1 MCHNVVLLITV
12 KQESVSEIFLHKL
25 PNFLIVTDL
34 QTLFTVE
41 FPCEIQVVSISY
53 LSHGLDNWVF
63 VIVNWIQFVARTGL
77 CS

>member
-1 MCHNVVLLITV
+1 MHHNVVLLITV
-12 KQESVSEIFLHKL
+12 KQESVSELFLHKL
-25 PNFLIVTDL
+25 PNVLIVTDL

-41 FPCEIQVVSISY
+41 FPCAIQVVSISY

>member
-1 MCHNVVLLITV
+1 VCHNVVLLITV

>member
-1 MCHNVVLLITV
+1 MRHNVVLLITV

-63 VIVNWIQFVARTGL
+63 VIVNWIRFVARTGL